1 MSDITTISIQPI
13 VIDNPDKKILEVQIS
28 GQLDESCVDKIAQ
41 QFYEV
46 IDNTVDGTGFLVD
59 LKNLDFINSKG
70 IGYFLD
76 FFRKI
81 SEKKGRMVL
90 ASPSENVLD
99 ILEVVG
105 VTKVLEVYFTVD
117 EAKLALIS

>member
-1 MSDITTISIQPI
+1 MPETTISIQPI
-13 VIDNPDKKILEVQIS
+13 VIDNPEKKVLEVLIS
-28 GQLDESCVDKIAQ
+28 GQLDEASVDKIAQ
-41 QFYEV
+41 QFYAA
-46 IDNTVDGTGFLVD
+46 IDNTIDGTGFLID
-59 LKNLDFINSKG
+59 LKELDFINSKG

-81 SEKKGRMVL
+81 SEKKGKMVI
-90 ASPSENVLD
+90 ANPSENVLD

-105 VTKVLEVYFTVD
+105 VTRVLEVYFTAD